1 MIPLR
6 DANPVRRTPVVTIA
20 IIVACIAAF
29 AYRLGVESNGG
40 DAEVEAFFRQFGL
53 VPAQLINALDAGR
66 FLGEETL
73 AVFTSMFL
81 HADIYHIAGNMIF
94 LWIFGNNIEDRL
106 GRLPFLLFYLGGG
119 VAAALAQVLIDPT
132 STAPM
137 VGASGAI
144 AAVLGAYVVL
154 YPRARILALVFLVFF
169 YQLIEVPAIIVLGLF
184 FVLNL
189 IDGLNSLGQPPAQGG
204 VAFFAHIGGFIAG
217 VVVGLVVRA
226 RGAGGAGRDVGE
238 RSPLGPGVG

>member
-1 MIPLR
+1 
-6 DANPVRRTPVVTIA
+6 
-20 IIVACIAAF
+20 
-29 AYRLGVESNGG
+29 
-40 DAEVEAFFRQFGL
+40 
-53 VPAQLINALDAGR
+53 
-66 FLGEETL
+66 
-73 AVFTSMFL
+73 MFL